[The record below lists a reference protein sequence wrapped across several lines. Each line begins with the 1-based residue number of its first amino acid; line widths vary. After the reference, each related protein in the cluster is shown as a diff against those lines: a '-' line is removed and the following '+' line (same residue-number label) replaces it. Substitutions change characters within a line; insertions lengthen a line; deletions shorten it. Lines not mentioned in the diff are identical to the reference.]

1 MVGRQEKIK
10 VPSAIKGKKQNQL
23 AHSKGG
29 PDDFKLSLTPCWLE
43 TWEVGTVLNRDNGP
57 GA

>member
-1 MVGRQEKIK
+1 MVGK

-23 AHSKGG
+23 ADSKGR

-43 TWEVGTVLNRDNGP
+43 TWEIGTGLKRDNGP
-57 GA
+57 GT